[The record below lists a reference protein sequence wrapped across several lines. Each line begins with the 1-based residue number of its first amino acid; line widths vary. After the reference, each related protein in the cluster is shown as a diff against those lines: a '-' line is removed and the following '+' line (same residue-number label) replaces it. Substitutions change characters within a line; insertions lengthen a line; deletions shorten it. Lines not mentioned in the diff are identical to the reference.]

1 MSLVLFWRDDNV
13 LPLEKTRTPWE
24 FTNDSEKFTIQVHCS
39 MIHFTGCSKRKL
51 RDLAKLTKDA
61 YKTLDHLKHK
71 TRGHARQLLPPTA
84 NLFYLLSLA
93 PAHTRVFV
101 HMHRHT
107 QIKVKI
113 NF

>member
-51 RDLAKLTKDA
+51 RDLAKLTKECIQNTGPL
-61 YKTLDHLKHK
+61 KT
-71 TRGHARQLLPPTA
+71 
-84 NLFYLLSLA
+84 
-93 PAHTRVFV
+93 
-101 HMHRHT
+101 
-107 QIKVKI
+107 
-113 NF
+113 